1 MMSTLQIVAGACVAI
16 GLAVLLWRQ
25 YNREMAKRA
34 DQGRE
39 LFEPVMALFD
49 APDVRRGETA
59 GVWILTGRYRGTV
72 FQLKTVTDTLATRKL
87 PSLWLMVTLP
97 QAQPVPATVDL
108 MMRAAGLTSFSNFD
122 FLPHTLELPKDFPVD
137 ATLRSDRPAD
147 TTIVPLLVRHLDLF
161 HSGKGKEFLVS
172 PKGLRIVVL
181 LAEADRARYGVLRE
195 ANFDGVTV
203 DPVLARQVMDTLIEL
218 QNDIASHDQS

>member
-1 MMSTLQIVAGACVAI
+1 MSTLQIVAGACVAVV
-16 GLAVLLWRQ
+16 LAVLLWRQ

-34 DQGRE
+34 DQGRV
-39 LFEPVMALFD
+39 LFDQVLALFD
-49 APDVRRGETA
+49 APDVQRGATA
-59 GVWILTGRYRGTV
+59 GVWTLTGRYRGSV

-122 FLPHTLELPKDFPVD
+122 FLPHTFSLPRGFPTD
-137 ATLRSDRPAD
+137 ATIRSDQPAD
-147 TTIVPLLVRHLDLF
+147 TKIVPLMVRHLDFF
-161 HSGKGKEFLVS
+161 HRGKGKELLVS

-203 DPVLARQVMDTLIEL
+203 DPALARQVMDTLIEL
-218 QNDIASHDQS
+218 QNDIAIHDQS